1 MTNHVKLF
9 KLKLR
14 SLNTPRILLML
25 NITILIVMAAGVIGL
40 IYLTNQNISNLAIGI
55 NEF

>member
-25 NITILIVMAAGVIGL
+25 NITILIVLTAGVIGL
-40 IYLTNQNISNLAIGI
+40 IYLTNQNIKNLTIGI
-55 NEF
+55 K

>member
-25 NITILIVMAAGVIGL
+25 NVTILIVLSAGIVGL
-40 IYLTNQNISNLAIGI
+40 IYLTSYNIGNLSIGI
-55 NEF
+55 K